1 MLKEYI
7 AEVRNYRGSFKDT
20 QDIKDV
26 WLYGSINL
34 VKFMLETKSIGF
46 KTANTF
52 TQLSHPKQ
60 DELVAYMSE
69 KRRPVRDIKLKFL
82 GMLSEEM

>member
-7 AEVRNYRGSFKDT
+7 AEVRNYRGSFKDV
-20 QDIKDV
+20 QDIESV

-34 VKFMLETKSIGF
+34 VKFMASNKLIGF
-46 KTANTF
+46 KTASTF
-52 TQLSHPKQ
+52 TQLSHDKQ
-60 DELVAYMSE
+60 DELVRYMSE